1 MVGRRVS
8 FSRGGVDTALAAA
21 QDASRSRI
29 DTADGS
35 GFAGAGLD
43 GC

>member
-1 MVGRRVS
+1 
-8 FSRGGVDTALAAA
+8 VDTALAAA
-21 QDASRSRI
+21 QDANRSRM

-35 GFAGAGLD
+35 GVAGVGLD